1 MNKKFPSLK
10 GENFML
16 RQINGSDIDN
26 IYLGLSN
33 PEIIKYYGVS
43 YQSKSETEEQMKWF
57 NELEQ
62 TETGIWWAVVNEKN
76 DVFYGAI
83 GLNNLNKIHRKAEI
97 GFWLIPN
104 FWGKGIMSGAL
115 KLIINYAFSGLNLHR
130 IEAMV
135 EKENLNSKKLL
146 QKLNFSFEGT
156 LVDHEIKNDSFISID
171 VYAKLSQ

>member
-62 TETGIWWAVVNEKN
+62 TETGIWW
-76 DVFYGAI
+76 
-83 GLNNLNKIHRKAEI
+83 
-97 GFWLIPN
+97 
-104 FWGKGIMSGAL
+104 
-115 KLIINYAFSGLNLHR
+115 
-130 IEAMV
+130 
-135 EKENLNSKKLL
+135 
-146 QKLNFSFEGT
+146 Q
-156 LVDHEIKNDSFISID
+156 
-171 VYAKLSQ
+171 

>member
-1 MNKKFPSLK
+1 M
-10 GENFML
+10 
-16 RQINGSDIDN
+16 
-26 IYLGLSN
+26 
-33 PEIIKYYGVS
+33 
-43 YQSKSETEEQMKWF
+43 
-57 NELEQ
+57 
-62 TETGIWWAVVNEKN
+62 AVVNEKN